1 MKPDEVVLRFL
12 ESTARPE
19 EAAQYLSLFRA
30 ERPESFATLA
40 VSDTVMREDGGA
52 LATDLR
58 YLSRL
63 GLTPVVVLGLLSPSC
78 AEADAETLRERLAG
92 DVGVDVVAPER
103 AQEIARAGRIPIVPL
118 AAPAET
124 DARWAVFGD
133 LVDALAARK
142 VIFVG
147 RHPGLVPEGRRPPSI
162 VDITTELDE
171 LLAPG
176 MLPPRQAA
184 LLAQAAKLL
193 ERGGRRRTA
202 SVTSPL
208 ELLRELFTERG
219 AGTLLR
225 VGSHVHRFA
234 AYTEVD
240 HDRMVALIESAFGR
254 PLVPG
259 FFERVP
265 DAIYVADD
273 YRGAAIV
280 EQTPLGGYL
289 SKFAVGL
296 AARGEGVA
304 RDLWRVMAA
313 DYPRLF
319 WRSRTDNP
327 IASWYTQLCDGLQ
340 RGPTWCVFWRGVETD
355 EIPRIVAHAQA
366 AQVDLEPTPV

>member
-1 MKPDEVVLRFL
+1 MKPDEAVLRFL
-12 ESTARPE
+12 ESTARPA

-40 VSDTVMREDGGA
+40 VSDTVMRDDGGA
-52 LATDLR
+52 LVTDLR
-58 YLSRL
+58 YLSKL
-63 GLTPVVVLGLLSPSC
+63 GLTPVVVLGLLTPAR
-78 AEADAETLRERLAG
+78 AEADAERLRERLAG
-92 DVGVDVVAPER
+92 DVGVDVVAPDR
-103 AQEIARAGRIPIVPL
+103 AKAVARSGRIPIVPL
-118 AAPAET
+118 ATPPDT
-124 DARWAVFGD
+124 DARWTVFGD

-162 VDITTELDE
+162 VDITTELDA

-176 MLPPRQAA
+176 ALPPGQVA
-184 LLAQAAKLL
+184 LLAQAALL
-193 ERGGRRRTA
+193 LNRGGRRRTA

-208 ELLRELFTERG
+208 DLLRELFTERG

-225 VGSHVHRFA
+225 LGSQVHRFA
-234 AYTEVD
+234 AYGDVD
-240 HDRMVALIESAFGR
+240 RDRLVALVEGAFGR

-259 FFERVP
+259 FFDRAPE
-265 DAIYVADD
+265 AIYLADD
-273 YRGAAIV
+273 FRGTAIV

-327 IASWYTQLCDGLQ
+327 IASWYAQHCDGLQ
-340 RGPTWCVFWRGVETD
+340 RGPQWCVFWRGAGVD
-355 EIPRIVAHAQA
+355 EIPPMVVHARA
-366 AQVDLEPTPV
+366 APVDLGPAPV